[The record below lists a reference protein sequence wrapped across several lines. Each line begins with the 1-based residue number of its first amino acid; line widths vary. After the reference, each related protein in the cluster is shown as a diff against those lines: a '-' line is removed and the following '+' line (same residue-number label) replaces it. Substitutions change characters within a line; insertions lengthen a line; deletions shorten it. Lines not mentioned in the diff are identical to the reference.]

1 MKIYRTKENNL
12 INLEQ
17 VTMIYK
23 DPDDGGYRVSFT
35 SGITY
40 EMPELDLA
48 VYKFLRQQ
56 LLKLPFSIPL
66 TLNP

>member
-1 MKIYRTKENNL
+1 MKLYRTKEGNL

-17 VTMIYK
+17 VTLIYK

-40 EMPELDLA
+40 DMPEIEEDDIDRLMEYNDYL
-48 VYKFLRQQ
+48 
-56 LLKLPFSIPL
+56 ID
-66 TLNP
+66 

>member
-1 MKIYRTKENNL
+1 MKIYRTKEDNL

-17 VTMIYK
+17 VTLIYK

-40 EMPELDLA
+40 EMPEQ
-48 VYKFLRQQ
+48 R
-56 LLKLPFSIPL
+56 LP
-66 TLNP
+66 N

>member
-1 MKIYRTKENNL
+1 MKIYRTKEDNL

-17 VTMIYK
+17 VTLIYK

-40 EMPELDLA
+40 EMPELDQEDIERIMDYNDYLI
-48 VYKFLRQQ
+48 K
-56 LLKLPFSIPL
+56 
-66 TLNP
+66 

>member
-48 VYKFLRQQ
+48 DIEKIMDYNDYFIK
-56 LLKLPFSIPL
+56 
-66 TLNP
+66 

>member
-1 MKIYRTKENNL
+1 
-12 INLEQ
+12 
-17 VTMIYK
+17 MIYK

-48 VYKFLRQQ
+48 DIEKIMDYNVQNFVGGG
-56 LLKLPFSIPL
+56 
-66 TLNP
+66 TLV